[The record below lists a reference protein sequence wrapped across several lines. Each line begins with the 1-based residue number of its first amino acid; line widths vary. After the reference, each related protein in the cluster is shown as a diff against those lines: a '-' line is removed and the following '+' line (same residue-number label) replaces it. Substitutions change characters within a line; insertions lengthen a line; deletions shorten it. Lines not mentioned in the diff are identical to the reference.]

1 MTSTEENVVHLNAR
15 VAKLERQ
22 VEFLLQKLELD
33 YVDRPQTG
41 VSPDIW
47 EAVQR
52 GNKIE
57 AIKLYREQT
66 GVDLKTAKDF
76 IDSLG

>member
-1 MTSTEENVVHLNAR
+1 MSVDENVAHLNTR

-22 VEFLLQKLELD
+22 VEFLLRQLNLD
-33 YVDRPQTG
+33 YVDKPAAG
-41 VSPDIW
+41 VSPEIMY
-47 EAVQR
+47 QLQM

>member
-1 MTSTEENVVHLNAR
+1 MSQIDVSHLSAR
-15 VAKLERQ
+15 IAKLERQ
-22 VEFLLQKLELD
+22 VAFLLKKLELE
-33 YVDRPQTG
+33 YVDHPDMG

-47 EAVQR
+47 DAVQR

-57 AIKLYREQT
+57 AIKLYREQS
-66 GVDLKTAKDF
+66 GLGLKEAKDF

>member
-1 MTSTEENVVHLNAR
+1 MLAAR

-22 VEFLLQKLELD
+22 VEFLLKKLELD
-33 YVDRPQTG
+33 YVDRPSQN
-41 VSPDIW
+41 VSPDILY
-47 EAVQR
+47 EVQR
-52 GNKIE
+52 GNKIA

-66 GVDLKTAKDF
+66 GVGLKEAKDF

>member
-1 MTSTEENVVHLNAR
+1 MSKEAALSAR

-22 VEFLLQKLELD
+22 VEFLLKKLELD
-33 YVDRPQTG
+33 YVDHAELG
-41 VSPDIW
+41 VSPEIMYQ
-47 EAVQR
+47 VQR

-66 GVDLKTAKDF
+66 GLGLKEAKDF